1 MDWLGGVYILK
12 EEKSVYEMVIEI
24 AKKAQE
30 MEDEVRNKELYEN
43 EKKEEPIKKIN
54 DIRVHRNFS
63 YEALKEYFKEQKDA
77 DEE

>member
-1 MDWLGGVYILK
+1 MK
-12 EEKSVYEMVIEI
+12 EEKSVYEKVIEI

-30 MEDEVRNKELYEN
+30 MEDEVRNKELYE
-43 EKKEEPIKKIN
+43 KKEEPIKKIN
-54 DIRVHRNFS
+54 DVRIHRNFS